1 MWFFCPSARAAARRL
16 IESSHDMIRPNI
28 VLHCLTLTWR
38 YLQIKKCKWAKVM
51 FTRICLFWLST
62 IPSTQPSG
70 IEKLLPRLRKESWAS
85 WAHASA
91 WRREV
96 GGLYRVLKTSSY
108 WAPPTCAT
116 LAPLEEK
123 LLPPKNLHQDWLRGS
138 ACETPTHV
146 PIGTKAGCM
155 CMPWILNL

>member
-1 MWFFCPSARAAARRL
+1 MGQS
-16 IESSHDMIRPNI
+16 N
-28 VLHCLTLTWR
+28 V
-38 YLQIKKCKWAKVM
+38 
-51 FTRICLFWLST
+51 TRICLFGLST

-70 IEKLLPRLRKESWAS
+70 IEKLLPRLSKESWAS

-123 LLPPKNLHQDWLRGS
+123 VLPPKNLHQDWLRGS

-146 PIGTKAGCM
+146 PIVPMGIQGRWHVHALDFKSVIHLFWKQFLGMRSAMSDTQYIFKVIKQHLLRVLVA
-155 CMPWILNL
+155 I